1 MEHVYLKPTAPRSIG
16 GVLDDAI
23 RLYRV
28 SFAKTWPLALCGRL
42 LLAAPLLILQFQFAG
57 APTGDTQAM
66 LGMIR
71 SPSTW
76 LPYLVATIITIGFY
90 NALLVQIDGFAAPR
104 VETFGR
110 SLGTGFRLLPR
121 TLFLF
126 IVMIAAATLAGIGVG
141 VAFGLLTAVASVVV
155 RIILVAAVLLLG
167 IYAWG
172 RAFLANVAL
181 VVEDA
186 GAFKSLGLSWTLIR
200 DHWWR
205 TATVYTIA
213 IIIILAFNVV
223 IAIVDGLVATLLHDY
238 FAVAAV
244 IGQLVA
250 VIGGAVV
257 MPFVPAVL
265 LVMYYDLK
273 LRKEGTDLAG
283 RVNALTAQ

>member
-1 MEHVYLKPTAPRSIG
+1 VYVKATAPRSIG

-23 RLYRV
+23 RLYRA
-28 SFAKTWPLALCGRL
+28 SFAKAWLLALGGRL

-57 APTGDTQAM
+57 ARTGDTQAM
-66 LGMIR
+66 VAMFK

-76 LPYLVATIITIGFY
+76 LPYLIAAIVTIGFY
-90 NALLVQIDGFAAPR
+90 NALLVQIDGFANTR

-110 SLGTGFRLLPR
+110 SLGVGFRLLPR
-121 TLFLF
+121 TLLMF
-126 IVMIAAATLAGIGVG
+126 IVMVLAASVVGVG
-141 VAFGLLTAVASVVV
+141 VGIVFGLLGAAASTLVRAFLVIVLVVF
-155 RIILVAAVLLLG
+155 G
-167 IYAWG
+167 IYVWG

-186 GAFKSLGLSWTLIR
+186 GVFKALGLSWMLIGG
-200 DHWWR
+200 HWWR

-213 IIIILAFNVV
+213 IIILLVFNVV
-223 IAIVDGLVATLLHDY
+223 IAVVDGLVGVVLHNS
-238 FAVAAV
+238 FGLAAV

-250 VIGGAVV
+250 VAGGAVV

-265 LVMYYDLK
+265 LAMYYDLK

-283 RVNALTAQ
+283 RVNALPTL

>member
-1 MEHVYLKPTAPRSIG
+1 MYVKATAPRSVG

-23 RLYRV
+23 RLYRA
-28 SFAKTWPLALCGRL
+28 SFAQAWPLALGGRL

-57 APTGDTQAM
+57 ARTGDTQAM
-66 LGMIR
+66 LAMFR

-76 LPYLVATIITIGFY
+76 LPYLAATIVTIGFY
-90 NALLVQIDGFAAPR
+90 NALLVQIDGFAGTR
-104 VETFGR
+104 VETLGR

-121 TLFLF
+121 TLLLF
-126 IVMIAAATLAGIGVG
+126 IVMVVAATLAGLGVG
-141 VAFGLLTAVASVVV
+141 ALFALFGASTLVRVLL
-155 RIILVAAVLLLG
+155 VLLLVVLG
-167 IYAWG
+167 IYVWG

-186 GAFKSLGLSWTLIR
+186 GVFKSLGMSWTLIGG
-200 DHWWR
+200 HWWR
-205 TATVYTIA
+205 TATVYTVA
-213 IIIILAFNVV
+213 IIILLVFNVV
-223 IAIVDGLVATLLHDY
+223 LAVVDGLVGVVLHGS
-238 FAVAAV
+238 FGVAAV

-250 VIGGAVV
+250 VVGGAVV

-265 LVMYYDLK
+265 LAMYYDLK

>member
-1 MEHVYLKPTAPRSIG
+1 
-16 GVLDDAI
+16 LDDSI
-23 RLYRV
+23 RLYRA

-66 LGMIR
+66 LAMVK

-76 LPYLVATIITIGFY
+76 LPYLVAAIVTIGFY
-90 NALLVQIDGFAAPR
+90 NALLVQIDGFAGTK
-104 VETFGR
+104 VESFGG

-121 TLFLF
+121 TLLLFLF
-126 IVMIAAATLAGIGVG
+126 MIAVATLAGACVG
-141 VAFGLLTAVASVVV
+141 AAFGLLNVLASTVV
-155 RIILVAAVLLLG
+155 RVLLVVALVIFG
-167 IYAWG
+167 FYVWG

-186 GAFKSLGLSWTLIR
+186 GIFRSLGMSWTLIGG
-200 DHWWR
+200 HWWR
-205 TATVYTIA
+205 TATVYTVA
-213 IIIILAFNVV
+213 IIIILVFNLV
-223 IAIVDGLVATLLHDY
+223 IAIADGLVGALLHDY
-238 FAVAAV
+238 FGIAAV

-265 LVMYYDLK
+265 LAMYYDLK

>member
-1 MEHVYLKPTAPRSIG
+1 VYVKPTAPRSIG

-57 APTGDTQAM
+57 ARTGDAQAM
-66 LGMIR
+66 LAMMK
-71 SPSTW
+71 SPGTW
-76 LPYLVATIITIGFY
+76 LPYLVAAIVTIGFY

-104 VETFGR
+104 DETFGR
-110 SLGTGFRLLPR
+110 SLSTGFRLLPR
-121 TLFLF
+121 TLLLF
-126 IVMIAAATLAGIGVG
+126 FVMVAAALLAGVCVG
-141 VAFGLLTAVASVVV
+141 VAFGLLNAVASTIL
-155 RIILVAAVLLLG
+155 RILLVTAVLLLG

-172 RAFLANVAL
+172 RAFLANIAL

-186 GAFKSLGLSWTLIR
+186 GVFQSLGMSWTLIR

-223 IAIVDGLVATLLHDY
+223 IAIVDGLTGALLHNY

-283 RVNALTAQ
+283 RVNALTTQ

>member
-1 MEHVYLKPTAPRSIG
+1 VYVKPTAPRSIG

-28 SFAKTWPLALCGRL
+28 SFPKTWPLALCGRL

-57 APTGDTQAM
+57 ARTGDAQAM
-66 LGMIR
+66 LAMMK
-71 SPSTW
+71 SPGTW
-76 LPYLVATIITIGFY
+76 LPYVIAAIVTIGFY
-90 NALLVQIDGFAAPR
+90 NALLVQIDAFAAPR
-104 VETFGR
+104 DETFGR
-110 SLGTGFRLLPR
+110 SLSTGFRLLPR
-121 TLFLF
+121 TLLLF
-126 IVMIAAATLAGIGVG
+126 FVMVAAALLAAFSVG
-141 VAFGLLTAVASVVV
+141 VAFSLLNAVASTLL
-155 RIILVAAVLLLG
+155 RILLVTMVLLLG

-186 GAFKSLGLSWTLIR
+186 GVFQSLGMSWTLIR

-223 IAIVDGLVATLLHDY
+223 IAIVDGLAGALLHNY

-283 RVNALTAQ
+283 RVNALTTQ

>member
-1 MEHVYLKPTAPRSIG
+1 VYVKPTAPRSIG

-42 LLAAPLLILQFQFAG
+42 ILAAPLLILQFQFAG
-57 APTGDTQAM
+57 ARTGDTQAM
-66 LGMIR
+66 LGMVK

-76 LPYLVATIITIGFY
+76 LPYLVATIVTIGFY

-104 VETFGR
+104 TETFGR
-110 SLGTGFRLLPR
+110 SLGLGFRLLPR
-121 TLFLF
+121 TLVLF
-126 IVMIAAATLAGIGVG
+126 IVMVAAATLAGVCVG
-141 VAFGLLTAVASVVV
+141 VAFGMLNAILSTAV
-155 RIILVAAVLLLG
+155 RILLVTAVLLLG

-186 GAFKSLGLSWTLIR
+186 GVFKSLGMSWTLIG

-213 IIIILAFNVV
+213 IIIILVFNVV
-223 IAIVDGLVATLLHDY
+223 IAIADGLVGTLLHNY

-250 VIGGAVV
+250 VVGGAVV

-283 RVNALTAQ
+283 RVNALTTQ